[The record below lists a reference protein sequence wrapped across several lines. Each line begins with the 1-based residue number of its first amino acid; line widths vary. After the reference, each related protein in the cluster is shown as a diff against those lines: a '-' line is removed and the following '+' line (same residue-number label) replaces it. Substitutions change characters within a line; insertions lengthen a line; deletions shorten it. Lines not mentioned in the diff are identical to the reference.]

1 MLFIAVAIAVVI
13 VFFVQGV
20 IYRRRALEALSY
32 SSRTDRQEV
41 TEGEEFYL
49 WEELSNAK
57 SLPMPQVR
65 ADTDLPKGLSF
76 VLFEDDGQGSF
87 CRTLSQSTRSVFAIR
102 GEDCIRRRWRVEAV
116 RRGVYT
122 LDDTLVL
129 AGDLLG
135 TDTMSRRIEARND
148 CAGITVLPRPCDLEH
163 DFANANM
170 QSGESPARSGLITD
184 PMLRAGV
191 REYTT
196 SDPIRAIDWKTSARL
211 GSLAVFVNE
220 FVERESFSIV
230 MNMQSRSYE
239 PDEHTPGNFD
249 FIEMNISV
257 AASLI
262 DRLAGNDIPVRFFAN
277 TPPET
282 VNGYSAGEDE
292 VGAKI
297 LATEEFCG
305 HADTMAALRLLAAL
319 QMNISVRSDKL
330 FDYIASN
337 PELCGTGQTVIAVTS
352 YLDDEMLDF
361 SRRMKASGVRVVFYL
376 TTTLRSTESL
386 PDDIELRYKLY

>member
-13 VFFVQGV
+13 VFFVQGA

-49 WEELSNAK
+49 WEELTNSK

-76 VLFEDDGQGSF
+76 VFFEDDGQGSF
-87 CRTLSQSTRSVFAIR
+87 CRTLSQNTHSVFAIR

-116 RRGVYT
+116 RRGTYT
-122 LDDTLVL
+122 IDDTLVL

-135 TDTMSRRIEARND
+135 SDTMSRRIETGD
-148 CAGITVLPRPCDLEH
+148 CARITVLPRPCDLEH

-170 QSGESPARSGLITD
+170 QSGETPTRSGLITD
-184 PMLRAGV
+184 PMFRAGV

-196 SDPIRAIDWKTSARL
+196 SDPIRMIDWKTSARL

-220 FVERESFSIV
+220 FVERDSFSLV

-262 DRLAGNDIPVRFFAN
+262 DRLAGNDIPVRFFTN

-282 VNGYSAGEDE
+282 VNGYSAGDGE
-292 VGAKI
+292 VGKNI

-319 QMNISVRSDKL
+319 QMNISVRAEKM
-330 FDYIASN
+330 FDYISSA
-337 PELCGTGQTVIAVTS
+337 PELCGAGQTMIVITA
-352 YLDDEMLDF
+352 YLDDEMLEF
-361 SRRMKASGVRVVFYL
+361 SRRMKTLGVRVVFYL